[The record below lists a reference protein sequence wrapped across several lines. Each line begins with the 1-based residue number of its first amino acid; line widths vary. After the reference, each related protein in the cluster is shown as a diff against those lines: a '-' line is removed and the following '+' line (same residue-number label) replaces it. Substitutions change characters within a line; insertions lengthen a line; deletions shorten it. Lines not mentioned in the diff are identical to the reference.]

1 MFYSFDFGT
10 VQITNYQNLSI
21 ILDNHKKENYI
32 LDVDKD
38 PTNFKSTKYG
48 FILYYDNI
56 KFVYQTKQT
65 NKEKDIIFQYLDIS
79 INTNLFFNGF
89 NLEDILVNSNTS
101 YYFDFTKELNIFLYK
116 QNNLYKFIS
125 KNVFCFKLS
134 NNKYVLIFQKDNL
147 IYVSDEKSSSIL
159 ETTDQKMIN
168 AFLAE
173 YNILFISY
181 SNDIEKQYQ
190 L

>member
-1 MFYSFDFGT
+1 M
-10 VQITNYQNLSI
+10 
-21 ILDNHKKENYI
+21 
-32 LDVDKD
+32 
-38 PTNFKSTKYG
+38 
-48 FILYYDNI
+48 
-56 KFVYQTKQT
+56 
-65 NKEKDIIFQYLDIS
+65 
-79 INTNLFFNGF
+79 
-89 NLEDILVNSNTS
+89 
-101 YYFDFTKELNIFLYK
+101 
-116 QNNLYKFIS
+116 
-125 KNVFCFKLS
+125 FCFKLS